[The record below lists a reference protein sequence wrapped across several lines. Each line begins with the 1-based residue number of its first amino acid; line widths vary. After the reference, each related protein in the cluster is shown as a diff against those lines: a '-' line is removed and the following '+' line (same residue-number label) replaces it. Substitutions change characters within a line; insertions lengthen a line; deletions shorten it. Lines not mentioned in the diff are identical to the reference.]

1 MFQKMEE
8 LLMGNISQM
17 SLLEV
22 AIYLMEQK
30 KARQSI
36 RELIKEVLEI
46 KGLDDSDG
54 ELSTQLYIDITTSSK
69 FVYMGDEEWDLKSR
83 QSLDEYDKDGSAF
96 NVKGAVL
103 EDEDEDE
110 EEELDDELLE
120 DDEELDDDEDEDE
133 EDSEDEDE
141 YEDEEDEDSEY
152 EDDEYDED
160 DDAIIDGE
168 LTERYSEDDFNED
181 KYNDLMDD
189 YEDMYEE

>member
-1 MFQKMEE
+1 ME
-8 LLMGNISQM
+8 NVSQM

-30 KARQSI
+30 KAQQSI
-36 RELIKEVLEI
+36 RALIREVLEI
-46 KGLDDSDG
+46 KGVDDADG
-54 ELSTQLYIDITTSSK
+54 TLATQLYIDITTSSK
-69 FVYMGDEEWDLKSR
+69 FVYMGNEEWDLKCR

-96 NVKGAVL
+96 NVKGADL
-103 EDEDEDE
+103 EEEPLDDEEDIEEEDLDEDEDE
-110 EEELDDELLE
+110 YDE
-120 DDEELDDDEDEDE
+120 DDED
-133 EDSEDEDE
+133 DE
-141 YEDEEDEDSEY
+141 YEDDDEYDEDDEY

-160 DDAIIDGE
+160 DDSIIDGE